1 MVIMND
7 DPLKVAQ
14 AVRISRK
21 CMRIVRQ
28 NIAVPVAVKIVCM
41 VLGALGLAGMRT
53 AVFADVG
60 VMVIA
65 VVNAMRAMVVSAD

>member
-1 MVIMND
+1 MM
-7 DPLKVAQ
+7 
-14 AVRISRK
+14 
-21 CMRIVRQ
+21 
-28 NIAVPVAVKIVCM
+28 PVAVKAVCM
-41 VLGALGLAGMRT
+41 VLGAFGLAGMRA